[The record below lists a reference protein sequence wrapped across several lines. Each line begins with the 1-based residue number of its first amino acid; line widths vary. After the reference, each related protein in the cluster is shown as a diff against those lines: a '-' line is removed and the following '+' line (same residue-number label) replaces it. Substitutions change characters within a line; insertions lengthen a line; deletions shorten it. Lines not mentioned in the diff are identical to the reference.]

1 MNFLLT
7 TMGRLRVIGFL
18 EGLSFIILLG
28 VAMPLKYLAGQ
39 PEAVRVVGMAHGVLF
54 LMYLAATLQAALEF
68 TWGWRRSLLIAA
80 ASLVPFGPFY
90 VDAKYLRDQSG
101 PR

>member
-39 PEAVRVVGMAHGVLF
+39 PEAVVIFDGKEKRTIKTADIEEKKILKQSSMPEGLAGAMSPGEF
-54 LMYLAATLQAALEF
+54 LDLLAYM
-68 TWGWRRSLLIAA
+68 GSL
-80 ASLVPFGPFY
+80 
-90 VDAKYLRDQSG
+90 K
-101 PR
+101 